1 MTAVILDLLSPFLPY
16 IAAAIGAVVLFLT
29 GRASGRAKARQRQA
43 EAQAKADQQSHER
56 MNHAETG
63 ADMSDDDRTKWLHD
77 FAAKHGNR
85 PPKAGGG

>member
-1 MTAVILDLLSPFLPY
+1 MTALILDLLSPFLPY

-29 GRASGRAKARQRQA
+29 GRATGGAKARQRQA
-43 EAQAKADQQSHER
+43 EAQAKANDQSHER

-63 ADMSDDDRTKWLHD
+63 IDLSDDQRADWLRD

-85 PPKAGGG
+85 PPKAGGR